1 MKIPYYFRY
10 IMLSLLLLIGSHIA
24 QAGIE
29 VRDFD
34 TPQQRE
40 VYDKLMYEL
49 RCLVC
54 QNENLAASNAD
65 LAKDLRDE
73 VYEML
78 TEKKMSEA
86 EVKTFLVARYGDF
99 VLYKPPVKEST
110 LLLWAGPFILLLLG
124 FVIMFF
130 VLKHNRR
137 QPEVKLNDAKRSEMK
152 KILELEDK

>member
-1 MKIPYYFRY
+1 MKRLHS
-10 IMLSLLLLIGSHIA
+10 MVWVVLLAFSSNLA
-24 QAGIE
+24 WAGIE

-34 TPQQRE
+34 NPQQRE

-78 TEKKMSEA
+78 TVKKMSEV
-86 EVKTFLVARYGDF
+86 EVKKFLVDRYGDF
-99 VLYKPPVKEST
+99 VLYKPPVKKST
-110 LLLWAGPFILLLLG
+110 VLLWAGPFILLLLG

-130 VLKHNRR
+130 ILKNNRR
-137 QPEVKLNDAKRSEMK
+137 QPEIKLDKAKRDEMK
-152 KILELEDK
+152 KLLEAEDK

>member
-1 MKIPYYFRY
+1 MKRLHSMIWV
-10 IMLSLLLLIGSHIA
+10 MLLALASNLA
-24 QAGIE
+24 WAGIE

-34 TPQQRE
+34 NPQQRE

-78 TEKKMSEA
+78 TVKKMSEA
-86 EVKTFLVARYGDF
+86 EVKKFLVDRYGDF
-99 VLYKPPVKEST
+99 VLYKPPVKKST
-110 LLLWAGPFILLLLG
+110 VLLWAGPFILLLLG

-137 QPEVKLNDAKRSEMK
+137 QPEIKLDKAKRDEMK
-152 KILELEDK
+152 KLLEAEDK

>member
-1 MKIPYYFRY
+1 MKRLHSMVWV
-10 IMLSLLLLIGSHIA
+10 MLLALASNLA
-24 QAGIE
+24 WAGIE

-34 TPQQRE
+34 NPQQRE

-78 TEKKMSEA
+78 TVKKMSEV
-86 EVKTFLVARYGDF
+86 EVKKFLVDRYGDF
-99 VLYKPPVKEST
+99 VLYKPPVKKST
-110 LLLWAGPFILLLLG
+110 VLLWAGPFILLLLG

-137 QPEVKLNDAKRSEMK
+137 QPEIKLDKAKRDEMK
-152 KILELEDK
+152 KLLEAEDK